1 MCIANHFALNSKSYQ
16 LFHNYSS
23 GLGQKIFA
31 YLCLVMKIATAA
43 IYTNYETEIVEAGE
57 MAQEDMFIAGPV
69 GEKLVLKFRNV
80 GLSNLN

>member
-1 MCIANHFALNSKSYQ
+1 
-16 LFHNYSS
+16 
-23 GLGQKIFA
+23 
-31 YLCLVMKIATAA
+31 VMKIATAA

-80 GLSNLN
+80 GLLNLN